1 MVHWSALRGSSAV
14 VRLPRCARL
23 AARGA
28 FPVPSLSLM
37 TSRRAAQG
45 ASAYRARAST
55 CSQRAWT
62 PHAGS
67 FAAEDKDAGERRLLA
82 RGKGSANVAGHSR
95 RALSRALC
103 GYSGDRVRAR
113 CGAAGNGAHDAED
126 KRREDL
132 RHVKQNETARG
143 APGAGGAHEGGCSN
157 DTAGTRGSIAGRRR
171 DRGEGSGARR
181 RGAERSRGS
190 GRSGSRDHGDV
201 PQGASGARATNTPG
215 RTNRRVDAA
224 TGHVQRRT
232 IRPVQRAVHLD
243 RRWTEQH
250 GRRSR

>member
-14 VRLPRCARL
+14 ARLPLCARL

-55 CSQRAWT
+55 CSQRAWA

-67 FAAEDKDAGERRLLA
+67 FAAEGKDAGERSLAA
-82 RGKGSANVAGHSR
+82 RGKGSAHDAGHSR

-113 CGAAGNGAHDAED
+113 CGAAGNDAHDAAG

-132 RHVKQNETARG
+132 RRVKQNETARG
-143 APGAGGAHEGGCSN
+143 APGAGGAHEGGCSD
-157 DTAGTRGSIAGRRR
+157 DTAGTRGSSGGHRR
-171 DRGEGSGARR
+171 DRGGGERRKETRRAAQSRQRTQRLRRPRRFSARR
-181 RGAERSRGS
+181 W
-190 GRSGSRDHGDV
+190 
-201 PQGASGARATNTPG
+201 
-215 RTNRRVDAA
+215 
-224 TGHVQRRT
+224 RRT
-232 IRPVQRAVHLD
+232 
-243 RRWTEQH
+243 
-250 GRRSR
+250 GN